1 VNGVNKKKALPDHSK
16 ELRADRS
23 IILKC
28 VLKEQRKGAKCIQY
42 FGGKNLK
49 VDDRE
54 LLTWILKKHNG
65 IHLAQDRDQWQSPVN
80 TVTNIG
86 VQQNL
91 GGRRG
96 FLYQLSKSV
105 ASEAGLCSMKSLEH
119 VVKRWA
125 GLR

>member
-1 VNGVNKKKALPDHSK
+1 MNGVNKKKALPDHSK

-49 VDDRE
+49 VD
-54 LLTWILKKHNG
+54 
-65 IHLAQDRDQWQSPVN
+65 DRDQWQSPVN